1 MTENINKERMPVV
14 FSVIVE
20 LYHSTNKKVTR
31 ARSRFQTLQEE
42 AERLKK
48 AMLELGY
55 LGVDLNRDS

>member
-1 MTENINKERMPVV
+1 MSEKISKQKMPIV

-31 ARSRFQTLQEE
+31 TRVRLQTLQKE

-55 LGVDLNRDS
+55 LGVELNRE